1 MRILNSL
8 ILIVFFSFGISIP
21 FKNRY
26 IVPLYLKVG
35 LSVGYNDNIFLF
47 SDEEKND
54 NDSYK
59 YMGNSSTYD
68 SSTIKP
74 DIRILYSP
82 HIVDGKTTNFIFYS
96 SLSNYPNVVDNN
108 SIYYSMRFEYKIKSY
123 NWVKFGYRNSL
134 NNFLRYYNDSDL
146 PGNDYIEC
154 DYSSESIYVSY
165 SLNFNEY
172 GWSKFR
178 LLASEQF
185 YNPNFTE
192 FDTRINEIS
201 FKHHLDYKLFQIS
214 ISLLRSFADN
224 ISYKN
229 GILNFDCGNTPE
241 NFDQIKFDNFCE
253 KDNSPDLQGSHW
265 APHLIHR
272 DLWTKVG
279 GFSVEFDP
287 GDGSDPD
294 LCMKL
299 WNEGVRTFKCI
310 SRFKVY
316 HFGSVTTRKRD
327 ININNGTKKFLLK
340 FGFNPRFF
348 RKFYLRGDG
357 KIKYLGPLDD
367 PKLNFSM
374 LLGLIIN
381 KFKYYYYK
389 IF

>member
-1 MRILNSL
+1 MNFT
-8 ILIVFFSFGISIP
+8 ILIP
-21 FKNRY
+21 TYNNLK
-26 IVPLYLKVG
+26 YLKLFCKSIKINSNFEHQLIFHINDGSDGSYDYINNNKYQFTHSKMNIG
-35 LSVGYNDNIFLF
+35 LCSSITEASKLI
-47 SDEEKND
+47 KNE
-54 NDSYK
+54 YV
-59 YMGNSSTYD
+59 
-68 SSTIKP
+68 
-74 DIRILYSP
+74 LYS
-82 HIVDGKTTNFIFYS
+82 HDDMYFCKNWDKFLIEEVQKQNNNLFYFS
-96 SLSNYPNVVDNN
+96 
-108 SIYYSMRFEYKIKSY
+108 
-123 NWVKFGYRNSL
+123 G
-134 NNFLRYYNDSDL
+134 
-146 PGNDYIEC
+146 
-154 DYSSESIYVSY
+154 
-165 SLNFNEY
+165 
-172 GWSKFR
+172 
-178 LLASEQF
+178 
-185 YNPNFTE
+185 T
-192 FDTRINEIS
+192 
-201 FKHHLDYKLFQIS
+201 
-214 ISLLRSFADN
+214 N

-348 RKFYLRGDG
+348 RKFYLKGDG

-374 LLGLIIN
+374 LLDLIIN

>member
-1 MRILNSL
+1 MNFT
-8 ILIVFFSFGISIP
+8 ILIPTYNNLKYLRLLCESIKINSN
-21 FKNRY
+21 FNHQL
-26 IVPLYLKVG
+26 IFHI
-35 LSVGYNDNIFLF
+35 NDG
-47 SDEEKND
+47 SDG
-54 NDSYK
+54 SY
-59 YMGNSSTYD
+59 
-68 SSTIKP
+68 
-74 DIRILYSP
+74 
-82 HIVDGKTTNFIFYS
+82 
-96 SLSNYPNVVDNN
+96 
-108 SIYYSMRFEYKIKSY
+108 
-123 NWVKFGYRNSL
+123 
-134 NNFLRYYNDSDL
+134 
-146 PGNDYIEC
+146 DYINNNKYQFTHSKTNIGLC
-154 DYSSESIYVSY
+154 SSIKEASKLIKNQYVLY
-165 SLNFNEY
+165 AHDDMYFCKN
-172 GWSKFR
+172 WDKF
-178 LLASEQF
+178 LIEEVQKQNNNLF
-185 YNPNFTE
+185 YFSGT
-192 FDTRINEIS
+192 
-201 FKHHLDYKLFQIS
+201 
-214 ISLLRSFADN
+214 N
-224 ISYKN
+224 ISYKD

-272 DLWTKVG
+272 DLWTKVE
-279 GFSVEFDP
+279 GFSIEFDP

-348 RKFYLRGDG
+348 RKYYLRGDG

-374 LLGLIIN
+374 LLSLIIN

>member
-1 MRILNSL
+1 MNFT
-8 ILIVFFSFGISIP
+8 ILIPTYNNLKYLRLFCESIKINSN
-21 FKNRY
+21 FNHQL
-26 IVPLYLKVG
+26 IFHI
-35 LSVGYNDNIFLF
+35 NDG
-47 SDEEKND
+47 SDG
-54 NDSYK
+54 SY
-59 YMGNSSTYD
+59 
-68 SSTIKP
+68 
-74 DIRILYSP
+74 
-82 HIVDGKTTNFIFYS
+82 
-96 SLSNYPNVVDNN
+96 
-108 SIYYSMRFEYKIKSY
+108 
-123 NWVKFGYRNSL
+123 
-134 NNFLRYYNDSDL
+134 
-146 PGNDYIEC
+146 DYINNNKYQFTHSKTNIGLC
-154 DYSSESIYVSY
+154 SSIKEASKLIKNQYVLY
-165 SLNFNEY
+165 AHDDMYFCKN
-172 GWSKFR
+172 WDKF
-178 LLASEQF
+178 LIEEVQKQNNNLF
-185 YNPNFTE
+185 YFSGT
-192 FDTRINEIS
+192 
-201 FKHHLDYKLFQIS
+201 
-214 ISLLRSFADN
+214 N
-224 ISYKN
+224 ISYKD

-279 GFSVEFDP
+279 GFSIEFDP

-348 RKFYLRGDG
+348 RKYYLRGDS

-374 LLGLIIN
+374 LLSLIIN

>member
-1 MRILNSL
+1 MNFT
-8 ILIVFFSFGISIP
+8 ILIPTYNNLKYLRLFCESIKINSNFSHQLIFHI
-21 FKNRY
+21 
-26 IVPLYLKVG
+26 
-35 LSVGYNDNIFLF
+35 NDG
-47 SDEEKND
+47 SDG
-54 NDSYK
+54 SY
-59 YMGNSSTYD
+59 
-68 SSTIKP
+68 
-74 DIRILYSP
+74 
-82 HIVDGKTTNFIFYS
+82 
-96 SLSNYPNVVDNN
+96 
-108 SIYYSMRFEYKIKSY
+108 
-123 NWVKFGYRNSL
+123 
-134 NNFLRYYNDSDL
+134 
-146 PGNDYIEC
+146 DYINNNKYQFTHSKTNIGLC
-154 DYSSESIYVSY
+154 SSIKEASKLIKNQYVLY
-165 SLNFNEY
+165 AHDDMYFCKN
-172 GWSKFR
+172 WDKF
-178 LLASEQF
+178 LIEEVQKQNNNLF
-185 YNPNFTE
+185 YFSGT
-192 FDTRINEIS
+192 
-201 FKHHLDYKLFQIS
+201 
-214 ISLLRSFADN
+214 N
-224 ISYKN
+224 ISYKD

-272 DLWTKVG
+272 DLWTKVE
-279 GFSVEFDP
+279 GFSIEFDP

-348 RKFYLRGDG
+348 RKYYLRGDS

-374 LLGLIIN
+374 LLSLIIN

>member
-1 MRILNSL
+1 MNFT
-8 ILIVFFSFGISIP
+8 ILIP
-21 FKNRY
+21 TYNNLK
-26 IVPLYLKVG
+26 YLKLFCKSIKINSNFEHQLIFHINDGSDGSYDYINNNKYQFTHSKMNIG
-35 LSVGYNDNIFLF
+35 LCSSITEASKLI
-47 SDEEKND
+47 KNE
-54 NDSYK
+54 YV
-59 YMGNSSTYD
+59 
-68 SSTIKP
+68 
-74 DIRILYSP
+74 LYS
-82 HIVDGKTTNFIFYS
+82 HDDMYFCKNWDKFLIEEVQKQNNNLFYFS
-96 SLSNYPNVVDNN
+96 
-108 SIYYSMRFEYKIKSY
+108 
-123 NWVKFGYRNSL
+123 G
-134 NNFLRYYNDSDL
+134 
-146 PGNDYIEC
+146 
-154 DYSSESIYVSY
+154 
-165 SLNFNEY
+165 
-172 GWSKFR
+172 
-178 LLASEQF
+178 
-185 YNPNFTE
+185 T
-192 FDTRINEIS
+192 
-201 FKHHLDYKLFQIS
+201 
-214 ISLLRSFADN
+214 N

>member
-1 MRILNSL
+1 MNFT
-8 ILIVFFSFGISIP
+8 ILIPTYNNLKYLRLLCESIKINSNFSHQLIFHI
-21 FKNRY
+21 
-26 IVPLYLKVG
+26 
-35 LSVGYNDNIFLF
+35 NDG
-47 SDEEKND
+47 SDG
-54 NDSYK
+54 SY
-59 YMGNSSTYD
+59 
-68 SSTIKP
+68 
-74 DIRILYSP
+74 
-82 HIVDGKTTNFIFYS
+82 
-96 SLSNYPNVVDNN
+96 
-108 SIYYSMRFEYKIKSY
+108 
-123 NWVKFGYRNSL
+123 
-134 NNFLRYYNDSDL
+134 
-146 PGNDYIEC
+146 DYINNNKYQFTHSKTNIGLC
-154 DYSSESIYVSY
+154 SSIKESSKLIK
-165 SLNFNEY
+165 NEY
-172 GWSKFR
+172 VLYAHDDMYFCKNWDKF
-178 LLASEQF
+178 LIEEVQKQNNNLF
-185 YNPNFTE
+185 YFSGT
-192 FDTRINEIS
+192 
-201 FKHHLDYKLFQIS
+201 
-214 ISLLRSFADN
+214 N
-224 ISYKN
+224 ISYKD

-253 KDNSPDLQGSHW
+253 KNNSPDLQGSHW

-279 GFSVEFDP
+279 GFSIEFDP

-348 RKFYLRGDG
+348 RKYYLRGDG

-374 LLGLIIN
+374 LLSLIIN

>member
-1 MRILNSL
+1 MNFT
-8 ILIVFFSFGISIP
+8 ILIPTYNNLKYLRLFCESIKINSN
-21 FKNRY
+21 FNHQL
-26 IVPLYLKVG
+26 IFHI
-35 LSVGYNDNIFLF
+35 NDG
-47 SDEEKND
+47 SDG
-54 NDSYK
+54 SY
-59 YMGNSSTYD
+59 
-68 SSTIKP
+68 
-74 DIRILYSP
+74 
-82 HIVDGKTTNFIFYS
+82 
-96 SLSNYPNVVDNN
+96 
-108 SIYYSMRFEYKIKSY
+108 
-123 NWVKFGYRNSL
+123 
-134 NNFLRYYNDSDL
+134 
-146 PGNDYIEC
+146 DYINNNKYQFTHSKTNIGLC
-154 DYSSESIYVSY
+154 SSIKEASKLIKNQYVLY
-165 SLNFNEY
+165 AHDDMYFCKN
-172 GWSKFR
+172 WD
-178 LLASEQF
+178 QF
-185 YNPNFTE
+185 LIEEVQKQNN
-192 FDTRINEIS
+192 N
-201 FKHHLDYKLFQIS
+201 LFYFS
-214 ISLLRSFADN
+214 GTN
-224 ISYKN
+224 ISYKD

-272 DLWTKVG
+272 DLWTKVE
-279 GFSVEFDP
+279 GFSIEFDP

-348 RKFYLRGDG
+348 RKYYLRGDG

-374 LLGLIIN
+374 LLSLIIN

>member
-1 MRILNSL
+1 MNFT
-8 ILIVFFSFGISIP
+8 ILIPTYNNLKYLRLFCESIKINSN
-21 FKNRY
+21 FNHQL
-26 IVPLYLKVG
+26 IFHI
-35 LSVGYNDNIFLF
+35 NDG
-47 SDEEKND
+47 SDG
-54 NDSYK
+54 SY
-59 YMGNSSTYD
+59 
-68 SSTIKP
+68 
-74 DIRILYSP
+74 
-82 HIVDGKTTNFIFYS
+82 
-96 SLSNYPNVVDNN
+96 
-108 SIYYSMRFEYKIKSY
+108 
-123 NWVKFGYRNSL
+123 
-134 NNFLRYYNDSDL
+134 
-146 PGNDYIEC
+146 DYINNNKYQFTHSKTNIGLCSAIKEA
-154 DYSSESIYVSY
+154 SKLIKNQYVLY
-165 SLNFNEY
+165 AHDDMYFCKN
-172 GWSKFR
+172 WD
-178 LLASEQF
+178 QF
-185 YNPNFTE
+185 LIEEVQKQNN
-192 FDTRINEIS
+192 N
-201 FKHHLDYKLFQIS
+201 LFYFS
-214 ISLLRSFADN
+214 GTN
-224 ISYKN
+224 ISYKD

-272 DLWTKVG
+272 DLWTKVE
-279 GFSVEFDP
+279 GFSIEFDP

-348 RKFYLRGDG
+348 RKYYLRGDG

-374 LLGLIIN
+374 LLSLIIN

>member
-1 MRILNSL
+1 MNFT
-8 ILIVFFSFGISIP
+8 ILIPTYNNLKYLRLFCESIKINSN
-21 FKNRY
+21 FNHQL
-26 IVPLYLKVG
+26 IFHI
-35 LSVGYNDNIFLF
+35 NDG
-47 SDEEKND
+47 SDG
-54 NDSYK
+54 SY
-59 YMGNSSTYD
+59 
-68 SSTIKP
+68 
-74 DIRILYSP
+74 
-82 HIVDGKTTNFIFYS
+82 
-96 SLSNYPNVVDNN
+96 
-108 SIYYSMRFEYKIKSY
+108 
-123 NWVKFGYRNSL
+123 
-134 NNFLRYYNDSDL
+134 
-146 PGNDYIEC
+146 DYINNNKYQFTHSKTNIGLC
-154 DYSSESIYVSY
+154 SSIKEASKLIKNQYVLY
-165 SLNFNEY
+165 AHDDMYFCKN
-172 GWSKFR
+172 WDKF
-178 LLASEQF
+178 LIEEVQKQNNNLF
-185 YNPNFTE
+185 YFSGT
-192 FDTRINEIS
+192 
-201 FKHHLDYKLFQIS
+201 
-214 ISLLRSFADN
+214 N
-224 ISYKN
+224 ISYKD

-279 GFSVEFDP
+279 GFSIEFDP

-299 WNEGVRTFKCI
+299 WNEGVRIFKCI
-310 SRFKVY
+310 SGFKVY

-348 RKFYLRGDG
+348 RKYYLRGDG

-374 LLGLIIN
+374 LLSLIIN

>member
-1 MRILNSL
+1 MNFT
-8 ILIVFFSFGISIP
+8 ILIPTYNNLKYLRLFCESIKINSNFSHQLIFHI
-21 FKNRY
+21 
-26 IVPLYLKVG
+26 
-35 LSVGYNDNIFLF
+35 NDG
-47 SDEEKND
+47 SDG
-54 NDSYK
+54 SY
-59 YMGNSSTYD
+59 
-68 SSTIKP
+68 
-74 DIRILYSP
+74 
-82 HIVDGKTTNFIFYS
+82 
-96 SLSNYPNVVDNN
+96 
-108 SIYYSMRFEYKIKSY
+108 
-123 NWVKFGYRNSL
+123 
-134 NNFLRYYNDSDL
+134 
-146 PGNDYIEC
+146 DYIKNNKYQFTHSKTNIGLC
-154 DYSSESIYVSY
+154 SSIKEASKLIKNQYVLY
-165 SLNFNEY
+165 AHDDMYFCKN
-172 GWSKFR
+172 WDKF
-178 LLASEQF
+178 LIDEIQKQNNNLF
-185 YNPNFTE
+185 YFSGT
-192 FDTRINEIS
+192 
-201 FKHHLDYKLFQIS
+201 
-214 ISLLRSFADN
+214 N
-224 ISYKN
+224 ISYKD

-272 DLWTKVG
+272 DLWTKVQ
-279 GFSVEFDP
+279 GFSIEFDP

-348 RKFYLRGDG
+348 RKYYLRGDG

-374 LLGLIIN
+374 LLSLIIN

>member
-1 MRILNSL
+1 MNFT
-8 ILIVFFSFGISIP
+8 ILIPTYNNLKYLRLFCESIKINSNFSHQLIFHI
-21 FKNRY
+21 
-26 IVPLYLKVG
+26 
-35 LSVGYNDNIFLF
+35 NDG
-47 SDEEKND
+47 SDG
-54 NDSYK
+54 SY
-59 YMGNSSTYD
+59 
-68 SSTIKP
+68 
-74 DIRILYSP
+74 
-82 HIVDGKTTNFIFYS
+82 
-96 SLSNYPNVVDNN
+96 
-108 SIYYSMRFEYKIKSY
+108 
-123 NWVKFGYRNSL
+123 
-134 NNFLRYYNDSDL
+134 
-146 PGNDYIEC
+146 DYINNNKYQFTHSKTNIGLC
-154 DYSSESIYVSY
+154 SSIKESSKLIK
-165 SLNFNEY
+165 NEY
-172 GWSKFR
+172 VLYAHDDMYFCKNWDKF
-178 LLASEQF
+178 LIEEVQKQNNNLF
-185 YNPNFTE
+185 YFSGT
-192 FDTRINEIS
+192 
-201 FKHHLDYKLFQIS
+201 
-214 ISLLRSFADN
+214 N
-224 ISYKN
+224 ISYKD

-272 DLWTKVG
+272 DLWTKVE
-279 GFSVEFDP
+279 GFSIEFDP

-348 RKFYLRGDG
+348 RKYYLRGDG

-374 LLGLIIN
+374 LLSLIIN

>member
-1 MRILNSL
+1 MNFT
-8 ILIVFFSFGISIP
+8 ILIPTYNNLKYLRLFCESIKINSN
-21 FKNRY
+21 FNHQL
-26 IVPLYLKVG
+26 IFHI
-35 LSVGYNDNIFLF
+35 NDG
-47 SDEEKND
+47 SDG
-54 NDSYK
+54 SY
-59 YMGNSSTYD
+59 
-68 SSTIKP
+68 
-74 DIRILYSP
+74 
-82 HIVDGKTTNFIFYS
+82 
-96 SLSNYPNVVDNN
+96 
-108 SIYYSMRFEYKIKSY
+108 
-123 NWVKFGYRNSL
+123 
-134 NNFLRYYNDSDL
+134 
-146 PGNDYIEC
+146 DYINNNKYQFTHSKTNIGLC
-154 DYSSESIYVSY
+154 SSIKEASKLIKNQYVLY
-165 SLNFNEY
+165 AHDDMYFCKN
-172 GWSKFR
+172 WDKF
-178 LLASEQF
+178 LIEEVQKQNNNLF
-185 YNPNFTE
+185 YFSGT
-192 FDTRINEIS
+192 
-201 FKHHLDYKLFQIS
+201 
-214 ISLLRSFADN
+214 N
-224 ISYKN
+224 ISYKD

-272 DLWTKVG
+272 DLWTKVE
-279 GFSVEFDP
+279 GFSIEFDP

-348 RKFYLRGDG
+348 RKYYLRGDG

-374 LLGLIIN
+374 LLSLIIN